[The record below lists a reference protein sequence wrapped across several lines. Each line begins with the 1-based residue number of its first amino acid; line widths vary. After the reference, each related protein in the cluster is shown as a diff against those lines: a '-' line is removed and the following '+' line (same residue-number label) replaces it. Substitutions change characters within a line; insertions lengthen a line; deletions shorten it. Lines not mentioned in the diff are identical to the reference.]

1 MWILAGGIHMNPS
14 SARRSKRRRAE
25 HQVGTTPLGGDEP
38 RGGNDPS
45 LETARGWNQAA
56 AGKYPGPEHAENI
69 FHKLLPGT
77 HPLLDN
83 ASSWKKPQAR
93 KRPGLEPARGW
104 KTPWLEQALGWNK
117 AFCLAKPCKSHNLCS
132 FKFWMTKSN
141 TSKQALRF
149 QSQHTTILSKLLC
162 PNCKS

>member
-1 MWILAGGIHMNPS
+1 M
-14 SARRSKRRRAE
+14 
-25 HQVGTTPLGGDEP
+25 GDEP

-104 KTPWLEQALGWNK
+104 KTWLEQALGWNK

-132 FKFWMTKSN
+132 FEFWMTKSN
-141 TSKQALRF
+141 TSKQALRLYNTVKTALPQLQELIQHVLLIWRALLF
-149 QSQHTTILSKLLC
+149 QV
-162 PNCKS
+162 